1 MLYSSLRYG
10 AIRSP
15 LGCKPRHTRL
25 FLRFKTPKT
34 ITLAL
39 STAPAT
45 RGPIRNESTFKP
57 HPNEALLGE
66 RPDQLEEDAL
76 LFEQDD
82 ARIQGEL
89 EPLRQSGGLFD
100 ESEDDGLSGHSPI
113 HPTAENGLSDHDS
126 IAEAKQA
133 VMDAL
138 YDGDHEKLLH
148 AFQRASMDE
157 TYVGSIPA
165 TMFMEILR
173 TLDPMALVDPYKEV
187 YRDLHPSDVKQ
198 LGAEQFQDVF
208 YRFVSIMEDIIRKR
222 RAAGFKMGIGEYKCI
237 LNCIRSG
244 GDATAARAVWNG
256 MLEDGVEP
264 DTLCYNYYFETLCW
278 SNAYDP
284 MEREKLRVIPYHM
297 SMRLPVKLGRERRP
311 GFMGYQVGDRGICQ
325 EVVKL
330 FSNMVDKG
338 IAADE
343 KTFCLLMTAMA
354 REGDLLGPKSVLRK
368 VWDVDVDTLLSRDDS
383 AVQSAEILPTTSPV
397 YPSEWL
403 LFTIAHIFGS
413 NNDIPTAL
421 CVVDHVSRKY
431 SLEITREVWAQL
443 LEWTFVLASRRNGNR
458 KSDGAQ
464 LGQLPLQSVE
474 NLWNTMVSEPYN
486 VQPTTPMYNRLIRNL
501 WSRDMIDLM
510 LSNMRMGLQGWLSKR
525 AQLGSHLGL
534 LQQDE
539 GRKGNTTKFPTSIEA
554 MSKEVRLLRLQ
565 EARDYAMIQRWVR
578 LLFAGRRWNW
588 DGDTKRLAWALRGLP
603 AAMDEWSRF
612 KPRKGFAYNMYAG
625 RLRFNPRDDLRMPV
639 RWIESTSPGITIVQH
654 SADGFR
660 E

>member
-1 MLYSSLRYG
+1 MLFSSLKFV

-15 LGCKPRHTRL
+15 LGYKPRHTRL
-25 FLRFKTPKT
+25 FLRFKNPKT

-45 RGPIRNESTFKP
+45 RGPIRDESTFKL
-57 HPNEALLGE
+57 HPNKALFGE
-66 RPDQLEEDAL
+66 RPEQLEEDAL
-76 LFEQDD
+76 QDD
-82 ARIQGEL
+82 AWIQGEL
-89 EPLRQSGGLFD
+89 EPLRDSGGLYD
-100 ESEDDGLSGHSPI
+100 ESENDGFSGHSPI
-113 HPTAENGLSDHDS
+113 FPIAENSLSDQDS

-165 TMFMEILR
+165 TTFMEILR
-173 TLDPMALVDPYKEV
+173 TLDPIALVDPYKEV
-187 YRDLHPSDVKQ
+187 YRDLQPSYLKHIGVEQ
-198 LGAEQFQDVF
+198 LLDTFH
-208 YRFVSIMEDIIRKR
+208 RFVSIMEDIIRKR
-222 RAAGFKMGIGEYKCI
+222 RAAGFKLGIGEYKCI
-237 LNCIRSG
+237 LNCFRSV

-256 MLEDGVEP
+256 MLEDGIEP

-297 SMRLPVKLGRERRP
+297 SMRLPVKLGQERRP
-311 GFMGYQVGDRGICQ
+311 GFMGYQVGDRGLSQ

-330 FSNMVDKG
+330 FSNMVGKG
-338 IAADE
+338 IVADE

-354 REGDLLGPKSVLRK
+354 REGDLVGPKSVLRK
-368 VWDVDVDTLLSRDDS
+368 VWDVDVDSLLSRDDS
-383 AVQSAEILPTTSPV
+383 AVQSAGIPPTTSPV
-397 YPSEWL
+397 YPSKGL
-403 LFTIAHIFGS
+403 LFTIAHIFGT

-421 CVVDHVSRKY
+421 RVVDHVSRKY

-443 LEWTFVLASRRNGNR
+443 LEWTFVLASRRYGDR

-464 LGQLPLQSVE
+464 LGQLPVQSVE

-501 WSRDMIDLM
+501 WSRDMIDQM
-510 LSNMRMGLQGWLSKR
+510 LSNMRMGLQVWLSKR
-525 AQLGSHLGL
+525 GQLESYLWRL
-534 LQQDE
+534 RQDE
-539 GRKGNTTKFPTSIEA
+539 AGKDNTAQFPRSTEA
-554 MSKEVRLLRLQ
+554 MPKEVRLLQLY
-565 EARDYAMIQRWVR
+565 EARDFAMIRRWVR
-578 LLFAGRRWNW
+578 LLFAGRRWNY
-588 DGDTKRLAWALRGLP
+588 DGDTTRLTWELRGLP
-603 AAMDEWSRF
+603 NAMGEWSRF
-612 KPRKGFAYNMYAG
+612 KPPKGFAYGMYAG
-625 RLRFNPRDDLRMPV
+625 RLRFNPRRGLRMPV
-639 RWIESTSPGITIVQH
+639 RWIESTSPGIKIVQH
-654 SADGFR
+654 WADGFR